1 MFGLLRI
8 SIRRFGSSSWH
19 RMPRGPR
26 IQKQQTQDEVDL
38 ESGNP
43 KSLNPET
50 MTGFL
55 QIKILK

>member
-43 KSLNPET
+43 
-50 MTGFL
+50 
-55 QIKILK
+55 